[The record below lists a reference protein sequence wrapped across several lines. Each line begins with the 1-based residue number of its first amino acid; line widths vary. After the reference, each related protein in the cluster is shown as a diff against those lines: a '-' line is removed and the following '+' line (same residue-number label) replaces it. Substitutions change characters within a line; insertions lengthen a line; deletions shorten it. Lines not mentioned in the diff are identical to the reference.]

1 MKDKK
6 TLGSIFL
13 ITIII
18 LIVVSISMIASV
30 SFTKGMRE
38 YNNYYYFLQ
47 RQVIWIII
55 GTVVFYLV
63 SRIDYRWYK
72 NKRTILYF
80 FGFGLLI
87 LVLLIGKEVNGAQRW
102 LGFGSISIQ
111 PSEFVKLIFILYL
124 ASSLEFYR
132 HKNYTPRATL
142 IASFIPLLI
151 YCCLIVAEKA
161 FSNTV
166 HLFIIGSI
174 MMLMSRIDLVEYS
187 VALLVSALFGLVAMF
202 SSPYRIKRILNYM
215 NGFGEG
221 NNDIG
226 YQARQSL
233 IAIGGGGIFGRFYG
247 NGLQKYFFLPEIH
260 TDYIFSGY
268 SEELGFIGTISLIIV
283 YLAML
288 TIIVMSISRIKD
300 MYGKFILIGIF
311 ALFATQ
317 VVGNIAVVTGMIPST
332 GIPLPIVS
340 YGGSSIIKIMMALG
354 IVYNII
360 KNIGVEEK

>member
-6 TLGSIFL
+6 ILGTVFL

-18 LIVVSISMIASV
+18 LIVISISMIASV

-47 RQVIWIII
+47 RQVMWIIL
-55 GTVVFYLV
+55 GAGVFYAV
-63 SRIDYRWYK
+63 SRIDYRWYQE
-72 NKRTILYF
+72 KRTILYIL
-80 FGFGLLI
+80 GLI
-87 LVLLIGKEVNGAQRW
+87 LLVLVMIVGKEVNGAQRW

-132 HKNYTPRATL
+132 YKNYTPRATL
-142 IASFIPLLI
+142 IASFIPLII
-151 YCCLIVAEKA
+151 YCIMIVAERA
-161 FSNTV
+161 FSNTM

-187 VALLVSALFGLVAMF
+187 VALLISAFLGLVAMF
-202 SSPYRIKRILNYM
+202 SSAYRMKRILSYM
-215 NGFGEG
+215 NGFGNG

-260 TDYIFSGY
+260 TDYTFSGY
-268 SEELGFIGTISLIIV
+268 SEEFGFIGTVLLMAV
-283 YLAML
+283 YLVML
-288 TIIVMSISRIKD
+288 GVIIIAILKIKD
-300 MYGKFILIGIF
+300 TYGRFVLIGIF

-340 YGGSSIIKIMMALG
+340 YGGSSIIMIMMALG

-360 KNIGVEEK
+360 KNIGVE

>member
-1 MKDKK
+1 MKYKR

-30 SFTKGMRE
+30 SFTKGLKE
-38 YNNYYYFLQ
+38 YHNYYYFLQ
-47 RQVIWIII
+47 RQIIWIII
-55 GTVVFYLV
+55 GLGVFYVV

-72 NKRTILYF
+72 KKRTILYIL
-80 FGFGLLI
+80 GTVMLL
-87 LVLLIGKEVNGAQRW
+87 LVLMIGKEVNGAQRW
-102 LGFGSISIQ
+102 LDFRFISIQ

-132 HKNYTPRATL
+132 YKNYTPRETL
-142 IASFIPLLI
+142 IASFVPLMF
-151 YCCLIVAEKA
+151 YCVLIVFEKA
-161 FSNTV
+161 FSNTL
-166 HLFIIGSI
+166 HLFIIGSVMI
-174 MMLMSRIDLVEYS
+174 FMSRIDLVEYS
-187 VALLVSALFGLVAMF
+187 LALLISALLGIITTI
-202 SSPYRIKRILNYM
+202 SSPYRMKRIMSYM

-260 TDYIFSGY
+260 TDYIFSGF
-268 SEELGFIGTISLIIV
+268 SEEFGFIGALLLMIV
-283 YLAML
+283 YMVILG
-288 TIIVMSISRIKD
+288 IIIIAISNIKD
-300 MYGKFILIGIF
+300 QFGKFVLIGIF
-311 ALFATQ
+311 AMLSTQ
-317 VVGNIAVVTGMIPST
+317 VLGNIAVVTGLMPST

-340 YGGSSIIKIMMALG
+340 YGGSSIIMIMMALG

-360 KNIGVEEK
+360 KNIDVE